1 MDSLTQIVLG
11 AAVGNLVAGK
21 KAGNKA
27 MLWGA
32 VGGTIPDLDVLLN
45 FIYEEPRSLL
55 LHRGFSHSVFFAF
68 LIAPLLGY
76 LLNRSD
82 NALSRKEWT
91 MVFFWSIFT
100 HPLLDVFTGYGTG
113 LFVPLWDYR
122 IQFDTIF
129 IIDPVFTLPLL
140 IAFVWLLA
148 TRMPFERRI
157 KISRAALL
165 ISTSYLLLTVLIK
178 FWVVARVEQE
188 MSQQQIEA
196 RQKLIAPAAFTT
208 FLWSVIIEEGD
219 HFLVGYYSLFDEKPM
234 TFREIPANHE
244 WLKPIAGYE
253 ETEMLV
259 KFTKGFFVLKKNG
272 ANFILNDLRFGT
284 SKGWFDIDADYIF
297 SFILIPDGNKLEV
310 KRKEPEG
317 GIARRDIARLWERT
331 FGN

>member
-11 AAVGNLVAGK
+11 AAVGDVVAGK
-21 KAGNKA
+21 KAGNRA
-27 MLWGA
+27 LLWGA
-32 VGGTIPDLDVLLN
+32 VGGTIPDLDVFLN
-45 FIYEEPRSLL
+45 LIFDEPLSLL

-68 LIAPLLGY
+68 LIAPVLGY
-76 LLNRSD
+76 LLGRFD
-82 NALSRKEWT
+82 KTLSRQEWT
-91 MVFFWSIFT
+91 KVFFWSIFT
-100 HPLLDVFTGYGTG
+100 HPLLDIFTGYGTG

-148 TRMPFERRI
+148 KWMPFNRRI
-157 KISRAALL
+157 KISRTALI
-165 ISTSYLLLTVLIK
+165 ISASYLLLTVLIK
-178 FWVVARVEQE
+178 LWVVDQVKRGIN
-188 MSQQQIEA
+188 QQQIEA
-196 RQKLIAPAAFTT
+196 SQKLIAPAAFTT

-219 HFLVGYYSLFDEKPM
+219 HFLVGYYSLFDKKPI
-234 TFREIPANHE
+234 TFREIPSNHE
-244 WLKPIAGYE
+244 LLKSIDGYE

-259 KFTKGFFVLKKNG
+259 KFTKGFFVLKKKE

-284 SKGWFDIDADYIF
+284 SKGWFDLDADYIF
-297 SFILIPDGNKLEV
+297 SFILIPEGDRLEV

-317 GIARRDIARLWERT
+317 GIAKRDMDRLWDRT